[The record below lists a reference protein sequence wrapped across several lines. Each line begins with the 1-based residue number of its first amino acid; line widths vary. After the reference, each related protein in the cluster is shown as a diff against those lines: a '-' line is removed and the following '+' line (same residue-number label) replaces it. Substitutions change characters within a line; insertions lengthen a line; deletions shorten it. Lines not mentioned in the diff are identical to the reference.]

1 MLQPRSLLIK
11 LSERVGGSAED
22 GEMTHYQCY
31 QCHQWLAHN
40 FVWLP
45 KSSEFAL
52 QDVLDPE
59 GFVKGI
65 ADLIRSGKSV
75 GFRRMTHSDA

>member
-1 MLQPRSLLIK
+1 MLSV
-11 LSERVGGSAED
+11 LSVPSVACALG
-22 GEMTHYQCY
+22 
-31 QCHQWLAHN
+31 LASEI
-40 FVWLP
+40 F
-45 KSSEFAL
+45 EFAR

-75 GFRRMTHSDA
+75 GFRRMTHSDARWPLFRKT